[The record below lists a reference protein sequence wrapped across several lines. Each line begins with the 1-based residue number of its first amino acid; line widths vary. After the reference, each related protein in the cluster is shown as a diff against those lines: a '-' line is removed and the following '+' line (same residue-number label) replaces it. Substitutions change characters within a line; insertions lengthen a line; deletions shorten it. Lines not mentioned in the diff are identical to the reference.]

1 MKLVSILIFLLSQSA
16 IADVTTKKTNRES
29 CTGSACSVR
38 QDAGALK
45 RGPSPSDSREPP
57 KQEEEGPHPSAGAGG
72 EPPGSSYKNQIPKQD
87 KSSPQPSAGAGGE
100 PPGASYK
107 NLPPPTQGDAPK

>member
-1 MKLVSILIFLLSQSA
+1 MKLISILILLLSQSA

-45 RGPSPSDSREPP
+45 RGPSPSDSRVPP
-57 KQEEEGPHPSAGAGG
+57 KQEEGPHPSAGAGG

-87 KSSPQPSAGAGGE
+87 KASPRPSAGAGGE